1 MLETVAVWL
10 LVVAFLKLSLFQ
22 LALAFGAGWG
32 ELAFGG
38 AHKGKLPKNLR
49 IVSAF
54 SFLVAL
60 ALAGH
65 YLSELGFL
73 PSLLD
78 GGNRAVAN
86 WVFFGFLAVGA
97 VLNNISRSKPERRL
111 WGPITL
117 VMAASAL
124 IVAL

>member
-1 MLETVAVWL
+1 MLETVALWL

-38 AHKGKLPKNLR
+38 SHKGKLPRNYR
-49 IVSAF
+49 IASAF

-65 YLSELGFL
+65 YLAEIGVFQ
-73 PSLLD
+73 SLLD
-78 GGNRAVAN
+78 YAGRAVAN
-86 WVFFGFLAVGA
+86 WVFFGLLAVGA
-97 VLNNISRSKPERRL
+97 VLNNISRSAPERRL

>member
-1 MLETVAVWL
+1 MLETVALWL

-38 AHKGKLPKNLR
+38 AHKGKLPRNYR
-49 IVSAF
+49 IASVF

-65 YLSELGFL
+65 YLAEIGVFQ
-73 PSLLD
+73 SLLD
-78 GGNRAVAN
+78 EAGRTVAN
-86 WVFFGFLAVGA
+86 WVFFGLLAVGA
-97 VLNNISRSKPERRL
+97 VLNNISRSAPERRL

-124 IVAL
+124 IAAL

>member
-10 LVVAFLKLSLFQ
+10 LVVAFFKLSLFQ

-38 AHKGKLPKNLR
+38 AHKGKLPNNLR

-78 GGNRAVAN
+78 GVNRTVAN